1 LKIRVRVNE
10 KRQKELL
17 GGRTMD
23 CSTGEG
29 GKVKRVRIRIRI
41 VMVMLIIQKKK
52 ELNKKLQVQEP

>member
-1 LKIRVRVNE
+1 
-10 KRQKELL
+10 
-17 GGRTMD
+17 MD